1 MATIPSRTSSSTVV
15 ASKQRSPDKRQ
26 PMLETQS
33 QFDLHQLLV
42 PTSSDGPPVPRKD
55 SERSP
60 SRTPSDAESYFIP
73 DSLSRT
79 TSVFSFS
86 RASFSQQLASLTSM
100 KLPQAESLAT
110 SIGALPSASK
120 AVKALSAAAQQIQ
133 QWTKKALKVLK
144 DLDADD
150 DVEWAAAAGRNGL
163 DDMDKT
169 VNKFETLISVYVLAI
184 EELQTRPDIG
194 EIKSE
199 ELQNVVE
206 QMEVVLEGWD
216 NVRKGLKAIHDQ
228 VELAMEWEELWTT
241 VLGDV
246 GAELDSLSNLVFEME
261 EKRHTALFE
270 HKNEST
276 AVDLNELESIIQE
289 PAKTTTPNN
298 RFSLVPMFESSPL
311 GSPVVENSQD
321 DSNLLALFARMQPL
335 RASLDFLPMRLS
347 MFQARAAKIFPQA
360 CEELEDKKDR
370 LEKNWQQLSKEAETL
385 RRELSE
391 DRWVVVFRTAGRQ
404 AQKMMDSIER
414 SVEKLS
420 EAIEH
425 GYQRNQ
431 PVAFAKRVE
440 GFEAKR
446 LHYGPAIQRV
456 IQIIS
461 KGLGDRLTVNG
472 EIVRL
477 HKDISSKARA
487 MSELMDDMESILE
500 NVNPKQN
507 SRLRESMSSIQSTD
521 RSFSST
527 TFVDTPHSSPA
538 SSVDLSA
545 QRPTPKYGMN
555 GYSRPRAPSQTRPPL
570 SLSSRRSSIQPRTP
584 SSMHSH
590 SIPHVPR
597 RSASPS
603 PGVSSVYRQGV
614 YQPPTATLPVRPSPN
629 PTKPRWSA
637 VAKTADPV
645 PLPGHGSRSSSLS
658 TVSPFNR
665 TTPRSISRSS
675 NLPYPSP
682 LSRETSASPSQIP
695 TPATA
700 RRGSQQF
707 RSFAERV
714 ASPSP
719 PRNGGIMDP
728 VPYHRGRNITAP
740 VPGTIRSPS
749 STYKANSRPT
759 TSSTTTSGHG
769 IRPPSAV
776 SHTYTP
782 RQSMP
787 LRQSSER
794 PRPSHRS
801 EDSAIDLDAD
811 NLENEEEQAEMLDE
825 LESSPTIR
833 PAAPGRPMSSM
844 AISGKGK
851 RMSMLPVPARVSSGR
866 GSSLGHR
873 V

>member
-1 MATIPSRTSSSTVV
+1 MAAIPSRKSSSTAVS
-15 ASKQRSPDKRQ
+15 SKQSPAKRQ
-26 PMLETQS
+26 QMIETQS
-33 QFDLHQLLV
+33 SFDFHQLLV
-42 PTSSDGPPVPRKD
+42 PTSSDPPAVPRKG

-60 SRTPSDAESYFIP
+60 SRTPSEAESYFIP

-100 KLPQAESLAT
+100 NLPQAESLAT
-110 SIGALPSASK
+110 SIAALPSAPK
-120 AVKALSAAAQQIQ
+120 AVRALSAAATQIQ
-133 QWTKKALKVLK
+133 QWTKKAIQVLR

-169 VNKFETLISVYVLAI
+169 VKKFETLISVYVLAI
-184 EELQTRPDIG
+184 EELQTRPDIADV
-194 EIKSE
+194 KSDQ
-199 ELQNVVE
+199 LQNVVE

-261 EKRHTALFE
+261 EKRHTALFQP
-270 HKNEST
+270 KASDST
-276 AVDLNELESIIQE
+276 AVDLNELESIIHE
-289 PAKTTTPNN
+289 PAKLTTPNN
-298 RFSLVPMFESSPL
+298 RFSLVPTFESSPL
-311 GSPVVENSQD
+311 GSPVIENSQD

-347 MFQARAAKIFPQA
+347 MFQTRAERIFPQA

-370 LEKNWQQLSKEAETL
+370 LEKNWQQLSKEADTL

-391 DRWVVVFRTAGRQ
+391 DRWVVVFRNAGRQ

-461 KGLGDRLTVNG
+461 KGLADRLTING

-477 HKDISSKARA
+477 HKDIASKARA

-500 NVNPKQN
+500 NVNPKRKE
-507 SRLRESMSSIQSTD
+507 RLRESMSSIQSTD
-521 RSFSST
+521 RSFSSA

-545 QRPTPKYGMN
+545 QRPAAKYGMN
-555 GYSRPRAPSQTRPPL
+555 GYSKPRAPSQSRPPL
-570 SLSSRRSSIQPRTP
+570 ALSSRRSSIQPRTP

-590 SIPHVPR
+590 PMQHVPR
-597 RSASPS
+597 RAASPS
-603 PGVSSVYRQGV
+603 PTASSVYRQGV
-614 YQPPTATLPVRPSPN
+614 YQPPTAPLPVRPTPN

-637 VAKTADPV
+637 VAKTADPI

-658 TVSPFNR
+658 TISPFNR
-665 TTPRSISRSS
+665 TTPRPASRSS

-682 LSRETSASPSQIP
+682 LSRETSASPSQL
-695 TPATA
+695 PAPSTA

-719 PRNGGIMDP
+719 PRNNSVMDP

-749 STYKANSRPT
+749 STYKPSSRPT
-759 TSSTTTSGHG
+759 TSSTTASGHG
-769 IRPPSAV
+769 IRPPSAL
-776 SHTYTP
+776 SYTYTP

-801 EDSAIDLDAD
+801 EDSAIDLEAD
-811 NLENEEEQAEMLDE
+811 DLENEAEQAEMLDE
-825 LESSPTIR
+825 LESSPTLR
-833 PAAPGRPMSSM
+833 PATLARPGSPM
-844 AISGKGK
+844 ATGGKGK
-851 RMSMLPVPARVSSGR
+851 RTSMLPVPARISSGR
-866 GSSLGHR
+866 VSSLGNR
-873 V
+873 L